1 MWNYEVDGHA
11 ISIMANKGPLFENG
25 NVFAWYGFK
34 SKISGEMNFQ
44 ITPSDVNNS
53 RKLALLLPLYMSK
66 I

>member
-25 NVFAWYGFK
+25 NVFAWYAFN

-44 ITPSDVNNS
+44 KTPSDVSNN
-53 RKLALLLPLYMSK
+53 RKLALLLPLHISK